1 MMAESK
7 SDDLFLCQGREIC
20 ICRDTKVKGTKRHVK
35 TDAEVGVMQL
45 QAKECQGLL
54 AASRS

>member
-1 MMAESK
+1 MAGSK

-20 ICRDTKVKGTKRHVK
+20 IYRDTKVKGTKGNVK
-35 TDAEVGVMQL
+35 TDAKVGVMQL
-45 QAKECQGLL
+45 QAKVCRGLL